1 MDDDLDRRLAAASE
15 RLATLSADLRAR
27 APWPLA
33 ARFDHTPEASWGP
46 PEILAHLEEMLPFW
60 LGEAERIMA
69 ANEPIPFGRVATDER
84 RLAIIDRDRRL
95 PIDELLTR
103 VQRGIEEWRRAIAG
117 IDVAARA
124 HQGIHP
130 TLGVLDI
137 DAIAIRFAVSHVEDH
152 LDQLADAL
160 PAAEPLTARG

>member
-15 RLATLSADLRAR
+15 RLATLGADLRAQ

-46 PEILAHLEEMLPFW
+46 PEILAHLEEMLPYW

-69 ANEPIPFGRVATDER
+69 ADEPVPFGRVATDTR
-84 RLAIIDRDRRL
+84 RLAIIDSDRRL
-95 PIDELLTR
+95 PIDELLSR
-103 VQRGIEEWRRAIAG
+103 VQRGIEQWRRAIAES
-117 IDVAARA
+117 DDAARA

-130 TLGVLDI
+130 TLGALDI
-137 DAIAIRFAVSHVEDH
+137 DAIAVRFAVSHVEDH

-160 PAAEPLTARG
+160 RSAEPPAAPG

>member
-15 RLATLSADLRAR
+15 RLATLGTDLRAR

-69 ANEPIPFGRVATDER
+69 ADEPVPFGRVATDAR
-84 RLAIIDRDRRL
+84 RLAIIDSDRRL
-95 PIDELLTR
+95 PIDELLAR
-103 VQRGIEEWRRAIAG
+103 VQLGIEQWRRAIAKF
-117 IDVAARA
+117 DDAVRA

-130 TLGVLDI
+130 TLGALDI
-137 DAIAIRFAVSHVEDH
+137 DSIAVRFAVSHVEDH
-152 LDQLADAL
+152 LDQLADSLRSAEP
-160 PAAEPLTARG
+160 PAAPG